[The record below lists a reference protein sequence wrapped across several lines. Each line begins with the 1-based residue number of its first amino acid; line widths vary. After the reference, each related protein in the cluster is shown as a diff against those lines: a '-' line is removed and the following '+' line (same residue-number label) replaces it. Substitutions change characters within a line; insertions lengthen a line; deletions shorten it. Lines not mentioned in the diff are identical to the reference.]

1 LFKFLFLLDVAIG
14 GSVESIRGE
23 VLIGQFGSVAR
34 KRIGQV
40 GEILIRSLTEK
51 EEIFEELKNS

>member
-1 LFKFLFLLDVAIG
+1 VAIG
-14 GSVESIRGE
+14 RSVESIRSE
-23 VLIGQFGSVAR
+23 VLIGQLGSVAG

-51 EEIFEELKNS
+51 EERDF